1 MIGPSN
7 VADLPIIERLNYR
20 NEFWWERAALDA
32 FKRGRFFPILD
43 KEGDLYLARFW
54 LSPMI
59 WRDGHFDSG
68 DSLLLHWIRK
78 ADDDGALHDHPWDF
92 TTRILNG
99 AYVESSAQFAGCIA
113 GEKVILGCPELHL
126 RKIGDVIEH
135 KADVPHRIDHVFGD
149 CWTLVTTSPRKRE
162 WGFYD
167 ENGVWVDYKTYLGQR
182 VNG

>member
-78 ADDDGALHDHPWDF
+78 ADDDGALHDHPWMNFSVLLRGCYCEHSIEAGGVHRRHVLLAGVTAAALVACGGGTSQFEAFVPDIV
-92 TTRILNG
+92 R
-99 AYVESSAQFAGCIA
+99 YWFAGTSCGRFSPPNAAWVWSCTPTFSRNTCCSTWIA
-113 GEKVILGCPELHL
+113 
-126 RKIGDVIEH
+126 
-135 KADVPHRIDHVFGD
+135 
-149 CWTLVTTSPRKRE
+149 
-162 WGFYD
+162 
-167 ENGVWVDYKTYLGQR
+167 
-182 VNG
+182 